1 MYGEIFAILTT
12 VSFALSFVLSRKIEK
27 EATPIFQSAIRSL
40 IGFVVFFIICLFSG
54 FLSNLI
60 MLPIFVI
67 LVLGLSILFTVII
80 GDTSYLQSQKVLGP
94 AKALAITNTTPF
106 FTILFA
112 TLFLNRI
119 FTFQMI
125 ISGILIGIGV
135 VIIAKQKVTISNQ
148 ETQFNIKSL
157 SNDEKNKHCKFKLIA
172 IPIRIKGL
180 IWASIAAISWAIGLA
195 LSDYSISQVNQILG
209 TNILSTILALMV
221 RFLFAAVILNTIA
234 FIEERHTPTPRNRNT
249 WKILI
254 ISAIL
259 SYVLGSIFFGEA
271 VHIVGASFMSLIS
284 TALPLFTIPFS
295 YIINKEKLTKRGF
308 LGVILTIIG
317 VVIILF

>member
-1 MYGEIFAILTT
+1 MYGEVVAILTT
-12 VSFALSFVLSRKIEK
+12 VSFALSFVLARKIEK
-27 EATPIFQSAIRSL
+27 EATPIFQNAIRSL
-40 IGFVVFFIICLFSG
+40 IGLISFLIICLFSG
-54 FLSNLI
+54 FLFNIINLP
-60 MLPIFVI
+60 LLVI
-67 LVLGLSILFTVII
+67 SLLGMSILFTVII
-80 GDTSYLQSQKVLGP
+80 GDTSYLHSQKILGP

-112 TLFLNRI
+112 TLFLNRP

-125 ISGILIGIGV
+125 FSGILIGIGV
-135 VIIAKQKVTISNQ
+135 VIITKQKVKIFEQKKQSNPKTILDDKEGDHTN
-148 ETQFNIKSL
+148 
-157 SNDEKNKHCKFKLIA
+157 FKLID
-172 IPIRIKGL
+172 IPISIKGL
-180 IWASIAAISWAIGLA
+180 IYASIAAISWAIGLA

-209 TNILSTILALMV
+209 TNIFSTILALMV

-234 FIEERHTPTPRNRNT
+234 YVEQKYKPIPKNRQT

-259 SYVLGSIFFGEA
+259 SYVLGSLFFGEA
-271 VHIVGASFMSLIS
+271 IHIVGASFMSLIS

-308 LGVILTIIG
+308 LGVILTVVG
-317 VVIILF
+317 VIIILF